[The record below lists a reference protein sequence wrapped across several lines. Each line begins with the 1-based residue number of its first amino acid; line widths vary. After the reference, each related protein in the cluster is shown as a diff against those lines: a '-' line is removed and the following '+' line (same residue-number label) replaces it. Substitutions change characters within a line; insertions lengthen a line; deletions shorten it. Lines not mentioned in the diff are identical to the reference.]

1 MPMDDIPWSKRNL
14 AVLIEEGMLDELT
27 AAVATD
33 WARGRSIV
41 QTAMGRGISER
52 AVSEY
57 RRKIRAT
64 YDRVAVYA
72 ELPPRR
78 KK

>member
-1 MPMDDIPWSKRNL
+1 MDDIPWSKRSL

-27 AAVATD
+27 AGVATD
-33 WARGRSIV
+33 WANGCSIV
-41 QTAMGRGISER
+41 QTAMRRQISER
-52 AVSEY
+52 TVSTY

-64 YDRVAVYA
+64 YDRVAVYTG
-72 ELPPRR
+72 LPDRI

>member
-1 MPMDDIPWSKRNL
+1 MDDIPWSKRSL

-33 WARGRSIV
+33 WARGCSIV
-41 QTAMGRGISER
+41 QTAMSRGISER

-57 RRKIRAT
+57 RHKIRVI
-64 YDRVAVYA
+64 YDRIAVYA
-72 ELPPRR
+72 DLPPRR

>member
-1 MPMDDIPWSKRNL
+1 MPMDDIPWSKRTL
-14 AVLIEEGMLDELT
+14 GVLIEEGMLDELT

-33 WARGRSIV
+33 WARGQSIV
-41 QTAMGRGISER
+41 QTAMRRGISER
-52 AVSEY
+52 AVSGY
-57 RRKIRAT
+57 RQKIRVT

-78 KK
+78 MR

>member
-1 MPMDDIPWSKRNL
+1 MDDIPWSKRNL

-27 AAVATD
+27 ASVATD
-33 WARGRSIV
+33 WARGCSIV
-41 QTAMGRGISER
+41 QTAMSRGISER

-57 RRKIRAT
+57 RRKIRVA
-64 YDRVAVYA
+64 YDRVSVYT

-78 KK
+78 MR

>member
-1 MPMDDIPWSKRNL
+1 MPMDDIPWSKRTL

-33 WARGRSIV
+33 WASGHSIV
-41 QTAMGRGISER
+41 QTAMRRSISER

-57 RRKIRAT
+57 RRKIRVT
-64 YDRVAVYA
+64 YDRVSVYA
-72 ELPPRR
+72 ELPPRNR
-78 KK
+78 K